1 MSGFCG
7 RQGEQIENGPLNL
20 LFDQNISPKIVV
32 LIQPQFPDS
41 RQVVQVGLE
50 NASDSAI
57 FEFARTNNFAIV
69 TFDSDFV
76 DLSVV
81 KGTPPK
87 IIWLR
92 TGNLTTKAISSLLH
106 SNAANIQNFLNYE
119 ENGILEIIRY
129 TA

>member
-1 MSGFCG
+1 MK
-7 RQGEQIENGPLNL
+7 L
-20 LFDQNISPKIVV
+20 LFDQNISPKIVA
-32 LIQPQFPDS
+32 LIQPQFPYS
-41 RQVVQVGLE
+41 QQVVQVGLE
-50 NASDSAI
+50 NASDSDI

-92 TGNLTTKAISSLLH
+92 TGNLTTMAISSLLH
-106 SNAANIQNFLNYE
+106 KNAANIQNFLNFE
-119 ENGILEIIRY
+119 EDGILEIIRY
-129 TA
+129 TQ

>member
-1 MSGFCG
+1 MK
-7 RQGEQIENGPLNL
+7 L
-20 LFDQNISPKIVV
+20 LFDQNISPKIVA

-106 SNAANIQNFLNYE
+106 GNAANIQNFLNYE